1 MKKLFLFVSLA
12 AMLFCGCGNS
22 QQNEEIP
29 EKKVMTIRKDSCMV
43 VFEYPAQL
51 KGRQD
56 INVVPQVEALL
67 EQVLVKEGDR
77 VKKGQRMFVL
87 AQDNL
92 NAQLRSAQASV
103 QSANALLESA
113 KIQEQAKKQLL
124 DKGIISKNQYDVA
137 KNDLDRAKAAL
148 AEAQSVL
155 SAARTNLGYTVVKAP
170 SDGVVGNIYHRQG
183 ALVGPSISEPLTVVS
198 DNSVVYAYISISE
211 TEYIR
216 LMKGFDSKTEAIGIL
231 PECQLR
237 LSDGSVYD
245 HKGKV
250 ETVSGIIDE
259 STGSIS
265 VRIAYENPQ
274 SILAAGG
281 SAVVLI
287 PYSAPDAIT
296 IPRTATFEI
305 QDKTYV
311 YRLREEN
318 GKTFAESVMVNV
330 YRADENNYVVLEG
343 LNEGDR
349 IVVEG
354 VRKME
359 NNTEIKPVE

>member
-1 MKKLFLFVSLA
+1 MKKLFLFTALIV
-12 AMLFCGCGNS
+12 MLFCGCGND
-22 QQNEEIP
+22 QQNDEIP
-29 EKKVMTIRKDSCMV
+29 EKKVMTIHKDSCTV

-67 EQVLVKEGDR
+67 EQVLVKEGDK
-77 VKKGQRMFVL
+77 VKKGQRLFVL
-87 AQDNL
+87 AQDNF
-92 NAQLRSAQASV
+92 NAQLRSAQAGV
-103 QSANALLESA
+103 QSANAMLESA
-113 KIQEQAKKQLL
+113 KIQEQAKKQLF

-137 KNDLDRAKAAL
+137 KNDLDRAKATL
-148 AEAQSVL
+148 AEAQSVEF
-155 SAARTNLGYTVVKAP
+155 AARTNLGYTIVKAP

-183 ALVGPSISEPLTVVS
+183 ALVGPAISEPLTVVS

-211 TEYIR
+211 AEYISR
-216 LMKGFDSKTEAIGIL
+216 IKSYDSKDEAMDIL

-237 LSDGSVYD
+237 LSDGSIYN

-250 ETVSGIIDE
+250 ETLSGIIDE

-265 VRIAYENPQ
+265 VRIAYDNPQ
-274 SILAAGG
+274 SILTAGG

-287 PYSAPDAIT
+287 PYSAPDAIM

-305 QDKTYV
+305 QDKVYV
-311 YRLREEN
+311 YRLREDG

-330 YRADENNYVVLEG
+330 YRVDEDNYVVLDG
-343 LNEGDR
+343 LNDGDR
-349 IVVEG
+349 IVLEG
-354 VRKME
+354 VRKMI
-359 NNTEIKPVE
+359 NNAEIKPIE